1 MADAKYRFLQQ
12 AKMLGHPISADDAAF
27 IKSYEKQKLLVP
39 AATANIKL
47 QGMGTMRQFPVY
59 DNQTKQT
66 AYMDSNEIND
76 AKLREPGPVHGSW
89 LHARSGNPEADRK
102 DVRTWR

>member
-1 MADAKYRFLQQ
+1 MPSTASCSRQKCWGIPSLPMMRHLSRVTRS
-12 AKMLGHPISADDAAF
+12 K
-27 IKSYEKQKLLVP
+27 KLLLP